1 MLVLLFLRASFPC
14 TYPHLSETPS
24 WTANRFPGTGVEDT
38 GKINAAVAKKERSLT
53 VSHYTNT
60 HEMTTRKKEKYKVQ
74 FANTG
79 RLQQSPLI
87 YIQKLLNEEESK
99 QQK

>member
-1 MLVLLFLRASFPC
+1 MNEKFTNYDQGLARLGLESLESRR
-14 TYPHLSETPS
+14 ETLCL
-24 WTANRFPGTGVEDT
+24 NF
-38 GKINAAVAKKERSLT
+38 AKKCEKNDKLK
-53 VSHYTNT
+53 HMFPQNTNT

-79 RLQQSPLI
+79 RLQKSPLI
-87 YIQKLLNEEESK
+87 YMQKLLNEEESK